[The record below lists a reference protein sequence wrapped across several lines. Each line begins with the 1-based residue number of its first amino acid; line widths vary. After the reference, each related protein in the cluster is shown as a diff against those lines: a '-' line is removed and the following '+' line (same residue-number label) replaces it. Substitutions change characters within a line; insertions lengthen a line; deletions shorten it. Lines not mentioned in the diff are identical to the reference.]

1 MTKNLHDLAIEAG
14 MTDLEYVNEMSRTYA
29 ILLSAA
35 LQLNEVEI
43 LTHTVK
49 FTDHDLEITARRIP
63 AKNVSVN

>member
-14 MTDLEYVNEMSRTYA
+14 MTDLEYVNEMYRIYHT
-29 ILLSAA
+29 LLSAA
-35 LQLNEVEI
+35 MGNNELETFVY
-43 LTHTVK
+43 TVN